1 MNAVT
6 VTGLAKTYGA
16 GETAVPVIKGLDFS
30 MEKGAYEAVMGPS
43 GSGKSTFL
51 HLLAGLL
58 RADAGTIEIGGSTL
72 TGLDDDALT
81 LFRRR
86 HIGLIF
92 QDFNLIPTLT
102 AEENVALPLLLDGTE
117 AAQRRHVAELLDTLG
132 LAHRRHHLPA
142 KLSGGERQR
151 VAIARALAGDP
162 DIVLADEPSGNLD
175 SPAARALCDLLRE
188 LNRKL
193 GCTILVVSHDPIVAA
208 SADRVHLLRDGLF
221 TGEFETNG
229 SVERVMECYL
239 AMMASRKIS

>member
-1 MNAVT
+1 MIAVN
-6 VTGLAKTYGA
+6 VAGLAKTYGA
-16 GETAVPVIKGLDFS
+16 GENAVPVIKGLDFS

-58 RADAGTIEIGGSTL
+58 KADAGTIEIGGRAL
-72 TGLDDDALT
+72 TGLNDDDLT

-117 AAQRRHVAELLDTLG
+117 EENKAHVDELLDALG
-132 LAHRRHHLPA
+132 LSSRRHHLPA
-142 KLSGGERQR
+142 KLSGGER
-151 VAIARALAGDP
+151 ADARAADGD
-162 DIVLADEPSGNLD
+162 D
-175 SPAARALCDLLRE
+175 SPAARALCDLLRQ

-208 SADRVHLLRDGLF
+208 SADRVHLLRDGAF
-221 TGEFETNG
+221 AGDFETDGN
-229 SVERVMECYL
+229 VERVMERYL
-239 AMMASRKIS
+239 ATMAG